1 MKIQNLKKIG
11 GLLAATLLSASAP
24 SAFCGD
30 STALSNTDNK
40 ADAKAVIEKKPDTNP
55 LSFYDGKLVFDV
67 QERFRWELQ
76 SNMFDFNNTPKAIT
90 DDSFFQQRFRIGMM
104 VKPVDW
110 LKFYVQGQDSRE
122 IGSKRPNIPGASGAE
137 GDDSFDLR
145 QAYVEFSNYDKS
157 PVGLKI
163 GRQVL
168 SYGDERLVGEFDW
181 NNFGRTFDAAKLTFK
196 AKGFSIDAFV
206 SSPVVI
212 WDDRF
217 NVSDVFNQHGKTPNR
232 DLFFSGAYLTV
243 DPLPFGTW
251 DFYAFMLD
259 EAKGNTSNQQGTL
272 TTALPKGSLAGRSD
286 FATLGTRIKG
296 DPKKLQGWEYSGEFA
311 YQVGTVRGLDLN
323 AFAAN
328 AGFGYN
334 WLDVAWKPRVYA
346 EYNYASGD
354 DSGANKKG
362 GVTGTS
368 IHTFQNLFPTNH
380 PLFGIMDLFSWQNM
394 QDVRISTRVN
404 PIKAVTLQADLGFH
418 WLATTNDSWYRANG
432 LATVRPLNKAARA
445 ASNYTGAEV
454 DLIATWNV
462 TKNVQL
468 QGGYS
473 HFFAGSYLADTGPSS
488 DADFAYI
495 QAKVS
500 F

>member
-1 MKIQNLKKIG
+1 MKKYGKKIG
-11 GLLAATLLSASAP
+11 GLLAATLLSASTP

-30 STALSNTDNK
+30 TTALSNTDDK
-40 ADAKAVIEKKPDTNP
+40 SADKNVIEKKQDANP
-55 LSFYDGKLVFDV
+55 LSFYDGKVVLDV
-67 QERFRWELQ
+67 QERFRFETQ
-76 SNMFDFNNTPKAIT
+76 SNMFDFNSSKKAIT
-90 DDSFFQQRFRIGMM
+90 DDSFFQQRFRIGILY
-104 VKPVDW
+104 KPVSW
-110 LKFYVQGQDSRE
+110 LKLYAQGQDSRE
-122 IGSKRPNIPGASGAE
+122 LDSSRKNIPGASGAE

-145 QAYVEFSNYDKS
+145 QAYIELSDYSQS
-157 PVGLKI
+157 PVGFKI

-181 NNFGRTFDAAKLTFK
+181 NNFSRTFDAAKLTFK
-196 AKGFSIDAFV
+196 GKGFSLDAFT

-212 WDDRF
+212 WDDKF
-217 NVSDVFNQHGKTPNR
+217 NESDVFNQHGSQPNR

-259 EAKGNTSNQQGTL
+259 QARGNTSNQQGTL
-272 TTALPKGSLAGRSD
+272 TTALPKGSLSARSD

-296 DPKKLQGWEYSGEFA
+296 DPKKLGGWEYSGEFA
-311 YQVGTVRGLDLN
+311 YQVGTVRGLGLT
-323 AFAAN
+323 AFAGN

-334 WLDVAWKPRVYA
+334 WLETPWKPRLFV

-354 DSGANKKG
+354 NSPANKKG
-362 GVTGTS
+362 GVTGSDT
-368 IHTFQNLFPTNH
+368 HTFQNLFPTNH

-394 QDVRISTRVN
+394 EDVRLSARVN
-404 PIKAVTLQADLGFH
+404 PVKSVTLQTDLGFH
-418 WLATTNDSWYRANG
+418 WLANTNDAWYRANG
-432 LATVRPLNKAARA
+432 LTTVRPLNTAARN
-445 ASNYTGAEV
+445 ASSYTGAEIDV
-454 DLIATWNV
+454 IATWNA

-473 HFFAGSYLADTGPSS
+473 HFFAGSYLSDTGASS

-495 QAKVS
+495 QAKVA